1 MSAATF
7 TQGGLPGLIC
17 GQDAPCSHLLPVGD
31 LEQIRGGGDA
41 LGHAPHDILGE
52 SMAVLSLPWADSA
65 MVHLTWQGLL
75 IYPNLCMLEA
85 EILWGAGGGLRR
97 QERGRGDSPLA
108 CRMFTAS
115 DSPYTVEAG
124 LE

>member
-7 TQGGLPGLIC
+7 PQGGLPGLVC
-17 GQDAPCSHLLPVGD
+17 GQDAPCYHLLPVGD
-31 LEQIRGGGDA
+31 LGADSAGDA

-52 SMAVLSLPWADSA
+52 SMAVRSLPWADSA

-85 EILWGAGGGLRR
+85 EILWGAGGW
-97 QERGRGDSPLA
+97 
-108 CRMFTAS
+108 
-115 DSPYTVEAG
+115 VEAAG
-124 LE
+124 KGKGRFSTCLPYVHLALEHRNCVAG